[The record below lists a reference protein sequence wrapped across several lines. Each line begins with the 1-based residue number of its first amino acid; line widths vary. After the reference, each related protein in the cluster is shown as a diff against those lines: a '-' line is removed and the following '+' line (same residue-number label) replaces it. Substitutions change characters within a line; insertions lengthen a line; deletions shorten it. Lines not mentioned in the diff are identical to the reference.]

1 MVFFDCEGA
10 FINLFVKGTMKTMK
24 LDILKNAVERN
35 LLSSLIMNLYFSLTA
50 LPQSKYPCPNFLLK
64 KAANEMSAKFFACL
78 DYSHFFFTAFC
89 NIFAWQMELPLSFAT
104 HCHCRYILA

>member
-1 MVFFDCEGA
+1 MYLKMQWQEIYYHESEFF
-10 FINLFVKGTMKTMK
+10 TY
-24 LDILKNAVERN
+24 
-35 LLSSLIMNLYFSLTA
+35 SSTLNQNPT
-50 LPQSKYPCPNFLLK
+50 QSKYPCSNFLLK